1 MSQWKKALLG
11 CDKVGHVAHAQQT
24 RARRTV
30 GLFQSRKD
38 ERVSSIVIIV
48 RDEIAPID
56 NNDFSLQRRRERVGY
71 RYDGHRDR
79 DRGPI
84 LGVLW

>member
-1 MSQWKKALLG
+1 
-11 CDKVGHVAHAQQT
+11 
-24 RARRTV
+24 
-30 GLFQSRKD
+30 
-38 ERVSSIVIIV
+38 
-48 RDEIAPID
+48 
-56 NNDFSLQRRRERVGY
+56 LQRRRERVGY